1 MFTRKYS
8 FCVATGGEL
17 SNNLRSSRFRTYLLY
32 NGPWK
37 FPVRR
42 RGSQVPLARVM
53 HKGES
58 CHSGWQ
64 QGGFSPI
71 TNNKMR
77 RYESLKFV
85 FVFFCFFYLFFIYLY
100 FIWET
105 TEQRRQSLVYIST
118 NEIEN
123 LL

>member
-85 FVFFCFFYLFFIYLY
+85 FVCFLFFFYLFIHISFGK
-100 FIWET
+100 
-105 TEQRRQSLVYIST
+105 QRNREDNLLYISRPT

-123 LL
+123 LP